1 MNVIVANGAEMKSRA
16 ACSDCQYTIQGYKFT
31 NTFRLLQLK
40 GYDVILRTDWMLAH
54 NPVTWDYTETLKI
67 NYYGS
72 KEVCFLPQE
81 KFQECHIVPLDKI
94 DRELSKGVLGAV
106 IYTTQLTDSK
116 LDIDSSCSTVVN
128 EVVEQFQDIF
138 AEPTKLPPQRDCDH

>member
-1 MNVIVANGAEMKSRA
+1 
-16 ACSDCQYTIQGYKFT
+16 
-31 NTFRLLQLK
+31 
-40 GYDVILRTDWMLAH
+40 MLAH
-54 NPVTWDYTETLKI
+54 SPVTWDYTETLKI

-81 KFQECHIVPLDKI
+81 KFQECHIVPW
-94 DRELSKGVLGAV
+94 ELSKGVLGAV

-116 LDIDSSCSTVVN
+116 PDIDSSCSTVVN